1 VVAPYMTAREAAA
14 YLKCSA
20 GYLSKGRVT
29 GEGPRFL
36 KLGKAIRYRL
46 EDLDA
51 WASDR
56 MHDST
61 AGYSSRALPDFVSRK
76 PGKKRA
82 R

>member
-1 VVAPYMTAREAAA
+1 VTPYLTPHQAANH
-14 YLKCSA
+14 LNCSG

-56 MHDST
+56 MHGST
-61 AGYSSRALPDFVSRK
+61 AEYSSRAEVPEFVARK
-76 PGKKRA
+76 PQQRA

>member
-1 VVAPYMTAREAAA
+1 VAPYLTPHEAANH
-14 YLKCSA
+14 LNCSG

-51 WASDR
+51 WANDR

-61 AGYSSRALPDFVSRK
+61 AEYSTRTRATKLRNSK
-76 PGKKRA
+76 PKGGPV
-82 R
+82 